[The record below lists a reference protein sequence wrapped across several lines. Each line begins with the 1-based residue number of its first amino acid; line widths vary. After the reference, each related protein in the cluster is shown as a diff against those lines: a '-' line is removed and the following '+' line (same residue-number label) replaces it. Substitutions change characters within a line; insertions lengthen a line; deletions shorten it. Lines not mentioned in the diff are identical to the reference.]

1 MIYYINIKFQ
11 TYQDIFVAQERNR
24 IKRKSNDSENIEMSE
39 KKENKTKL
47 EGPGELEARPE
58 GKGREEKYG
67 RKDKYNAGAGRNEG
81 FNETSLLRS
90 LLILTEQP
98 AHNFIPT
105 FRANV
110 ESFSFYLNKDRKLDK
125 GPKVEINSYSQVTE
139 KFVNFAEMDLF

>member
-1 MIYYINIKFQ
+1 MLQMIYYINIKFQ

-24 IKRKSNDSENIEMSE
+24 IKRKSNDSENIDMSE

-81 FNETSLLRS
+81 F
-90 LLILTEQP
+90 
-98 AHNFIPT
+98 
-105 FRANV
+105 
-110 ESFSFYLNKDRKLDK
+110 
-125 GPKVEINSYSQVTE
+125 
-139 KFVNFAEMDLF
+139 